1 MSEETQ
7 FYAEDL
13 VKFGSADSRLLLRL
27 LRYLRPYWK
36 MAVLAAVLL
45 LANTALMIAIPVVLQ
60 RFVDQV
66 LVPRDAGRLWDFTVL
81 VLSLVTAQA
90 VSSAFQSY
98 LFAWLGQRVMYDIRR
113 DLFSRVIHLPVSY
126 FDKNPVG
133 RLVTRVTNDIGSLN
147 ELFAGGFIQLIND
160 VFLIAFILLT
170 MLFLEWRL
178 GLLILGLFAVL
189 AGIIWYYSGKIRGV
203 LRESKRLIARI
214 NAFLNENITG
224 MKIIQLFGR
233 EGERDKMF
241 REVVGRYTDTQYGL
255 LSLQSYFLPVSTF
268 FAGCVGA
275 LIFWYGGGQVLAGFT
290 TIGTLAAFQTYS
302 QMLYFPVR
310 TFTDKYNVL
319 LLAFAS
325 AERIF
330 TLMDET
336 PEPEPKTG
344 ETVPL
349 APGKRGEIVFDRV
362 AFGYRSDIQALREI
376 SFRIAPGERV
386 AVVGATGAGKTTLVS
401 LLTRFYDYQGGS
413 IRLDGRDI
421 REIPRGEIRSR
432 VGVVQQDVFLFSG
445 TLLENLFLPGEW
457 SPDERRRKAEEI
469 FEALECTEFLK
480 KLPKGLDTELAE
492 RGGNLSAGE
501 RQLVAFARLLCFDPE
516 VVILDEATANIDST
530 TERLLQRATARLTRG
545 RTSLLIAHRLST
557 ILGCDRILVLH
568 HGKLAEEGTHE
579 ELLAKGGIY
588 AKLYT
593 LQFQQQAV

>member
-189 AGIIWYYSGKIRGV
+189 AGIIW
-203 LRESKRLIARI
+203 
-214 NAFLNENITG
+214 
-224 MKIIQLFGR
+224 
-233 EGERDKMF
+233 
-241 REVVGRYTDTQYGL
+241 
-255 LSLQSYFLPVSTF
+255 
-268 FAGCVGA
+268 
-275 LIFWYGGGQVLAGFT
+275 
-290 TIGTLAAFQTYS
+290 
-302 QMLYFPVR
+302 
-310 TFTDKYNVL
+310 
-319 LLAFAS
+319 
-325 AERIF
+325 
-330 TLMDET
+330 
-336 PEPEPKTG
+336 
-344 ETVPL
+344 
-349 APGKRGEIVFDRV
+349 
-362 AFGYRSDIQALREI
+362 
-376 SFRIAPGERV
+376 
-386 AVVGATGAGKTTLVS
+386 
-401 LLTRFYDYQGGS
+401 
-413 IRLDGRDI
+413 
-421 REIPRGEIRSR
+421 
-432 VGVVQQDVFLFSG
+432 
-445 TLLENLFLPGEW
+445 
-457 SPDERRRKAEEI
+457 
-469 FEALECTEFLK
+469 
-480 KLPKGLDTELAE
+480 
-492 RGGNLSAGE
+492 
-501 RQLVAFARLLCFDPE
+501 
-516 VVILDEATANIDST
+516 
-530 TERLLQRATARLTRG
+530 
-545 RTSLLIAHRLST
+545 
-557 ILGCDRILVLH
+557 
-568 HGKLAEEGTHE
+568 
-579 ELLAKGGIY
+579 
-588 AKLYT
+588 
-593 LQFQQQAV
+593 